1 MLSLHIGGSWLIYRS
16 VSILDAAM
24 AAPILDATMAVPEPG
39 EMSAEERSLKDL
51 SVILRSNVFP
61 GSSHASDEW
70 CPVVKSVYLDHQISP
85 ENEVGIYMRPKKDY
99 RRKVGWK
106 SPRF

>member
-1 MLSLHIGGSWLIYRS
+1 MATTTGTKLPNDETCCEEEASLR
-16 VSILDAAM
+16 
-24 AAPILDATMAVPEPG
+24 
-39 EMSAEERSLKDL
+39 DL

-61 GSSHASDEW
+61 GSSHTSDEW

-99 RRKVGWK
+99 RRKVHQYSRWMEK
-106 SPRF
+106 DIQTKNLARQWNAHVAESRTS